1 MMPPVPALLVGFC
14 FRRFYGNV
22 SDFSAFHQVG
32 SSLSPYILDI
42 LNQYGLLAPE
52 VNRPDSIGS
61 PRYRNFAE
69 NLKG

>member
-22 SDFSAFHQVG
+22 SDFSAFNQVG

-42 LNQYGLLAPE
+42 LNQYGLPAPE
-52 VNRPDSIGS
+52 VNRAVPSGHQGIEIS
-61 PRYRNFAE
+61 P
-69 NLKG
+69 KT